1 MNPVTAREGRKEG
14 KCQKLSDVTYIDSQH
29 ARPRLMDIF
38 SEPDGSAVDILRC
51 IRMSIQSTICISYR
65 VTEAADR
72 SNSLW
77 YKDCANLCNVH
88 RLYIACT

>member
-51 IRMSIQSTICISYR
+51 IRMSIQSTVCIYR
-65 VTEAADR
+65 VSEAADR
-72 SNSLW
+72 SSSNSV
-77 YKDCANLCNVH
+77 YPSFTV
-88 RLYIACT
+88 

>member
-29 ARPRLMDIF
+29 ARLMDIF

-51 IRMSIQSTICISYR
+51 IRMSIQSTVCIYR
-65 VTEAADR
+65 VSEAADR
-72 SNSLW
+72 SSSNSV
-77 YKDCANLCNVH
+77 YPSFIV
-88 RLYIACT
+88 